1 MKRILRKSTETDQH
15 AVFLFTDSQVVI
27 TTLLHL
33 SLYFHLTDLSHI
45 TYYMSHVQIKQES
58 FLEDINNLLNAGEV
72 PNLYPADEKQE
83 ICEKMRQIDRYV
95 YYSHPTPVVCLLF
108 QCITVNVVCVF
119 TTGNETSLSR
129 PMAHPWLCSTCLYS
143 VVVTSYILCSP

>member
-1 MKRILRKSTETDQH
+1 M
-15 AVFLFTDSQVVI
+15 FLFTDSQVVI
-27 TTLLHL
+27 TILLQL
-33 SLYFHLTDLSHI
+33 LLYFHLTDLSHI

-72 PNLYPADEKQE
+72 PNLYPVDEKQE

-95 YYSHPTPVVCLLF
+95 YYSHPTPVVCLLT
-108 QCITVNVVCVF
+108 QCVTANVVFF

-129 PMAHPWLCSTCLYS
+129 RTALPWLCSTCLYS
-143 VVVTSYILCSP
+143 VVVTSYTSCSP